1 MVLKK
6 SSIRTAVFLI
16 VLFIMVSLTGC
27 WEKQD
32 HDLLLPETPHYQ
44 LTGTVV
50 DEVTQRPLP
59 DIQVIVKMGYSL
71 YNVEWQTLTL
81 HTDSAGFFQIDTI
94 YPGSYIMD

>member
-1 MVLKK
+1 
-6 SSIRTAVFLI
+6 
-16 VLFIMVSLTGC
+16 MVSKISLYRLSIFLFALAIPGIFTGC

-50 DEVTQRPLP
+50 DEVTQLPLP